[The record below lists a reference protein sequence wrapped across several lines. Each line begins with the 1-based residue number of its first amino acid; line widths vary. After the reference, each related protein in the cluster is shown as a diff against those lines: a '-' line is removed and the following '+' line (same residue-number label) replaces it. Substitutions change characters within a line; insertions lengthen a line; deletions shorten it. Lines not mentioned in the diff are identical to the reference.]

1 MLKEFSRKLRE
12 RSCGEEEY
20 TKPVDVADFVK
31 YDKDNLW
38 RTSNDVMNQY
48 IPPIEGGTNDT
59 TTGLKT
65 TISPIQ
71 AKHDKEAENHIYF
84 DPLKKYAQTAE
95 DEGNHIERNPLDNYK
110 LKNKNYFPMSRLV
123 GSFWDKVDKES
134 YFKNRYDKL
143 SFDPTERDSGYST
156 NLMDHIEFNAFYDK
170 NVDNGT
176 SHPREDYKQT
186 EYRNTFWRNKGFPF
200 KDGPKPI
207 AHTAATLNIEHF
219 N

>member
-1 MLKEFSRKLRE
+1 MLKEFSTKLRE
-12 RSCGEEEY
+12 RSCGEKEY
-20 TKPVDVADFVK
+20 IKPVDVADFVK

-59 TTGLKT
+59 STGLKT

-84 DPLKKYAQTAE
+84 DPLKKYAQIAE
-95 DEGNHIERNPLDNYK
+95 DEGNHIERNPLNNHK
-110 LKNKNYFPMSRLV
+110 LIQNSYFPMSRLV
-123 GSFWDKVDKES
+123 GSYWDKVDKQS

-143 SFDPTERDSGYST
+143 SFDPMNRDSGYST
-156 NLMDHIEFNAFYDK
+156 NLRGNIDFRNMFDK
-170 NVDNGT
+170 NSEAGQPN
-176 SHPREDYKQT
+176 PKEDYKQT
-186 EYRNTFWRNKGFPF
+186 EYRNMYWRNKGFPYQSG
-200 KDGPKPI
+200 DKPI
-207 AHTAATLNIEHF
+207 AHTAASLNIEHF